1 MRILLGTYQLD
12 AWAGS
17 ETYLLT
23 LAEQLQ
29 RLGHDTAISAQV
41 LGGVADEAAR
51 RGIEVRAGARPG
63 GDRPDAVVAQ
73 DAATSYELAAA
84 FPDVPQLY
92 VAHSEVHDLQTPP
105 QLPDVVQVV
114 VAMNGR
120 VARWVGA
127 TAASP
132 PLVRL
137 HQPVDLDRFRPAGAL
152 PARARRALLLGN
164 YLDGSRRDLMVQ
176 ACAAVGIEAQQ
187 LGAHVGSATADAAS
201 AIAGAHIVIGQGR
214 AILEAMACG
223 RAAYVFD
230 QRGAGGWVT
239 GESYPGLAEDGF
251 AGVTT
256 PAALGAVD
264 LRADLERYDPAMGAV
279 NRGLLS
285 AHHDARHHAV
295 AIVGLLRDLA
305 PSTPRPD
312 VALREMSRL
321 VLLQW
326 MGWSREQALVR
337 ENALLREGRDR
348 AEAEYDVLTAVH
360 AETLGEL
367 ERTRTIAELRDE
379 ELRNA
384 ERPHIAPD
392 EGRDGVPALHRRIV
406 ARLRHSM
413 AVRRGSSSSAPGR
426 PPVGDGGVDQHEGE
440 SVGHAAGHIRADGAS
455 VPEATAFEH

>member
-51 RGIEVRAGARPG
+51 RGIEVRAGAHPG
-63 GDRPDAVVAQ
+63 GERPDAVVAQ

-105 QLPDVVQVV
+105 QLPDVVQAV

-120 VARWVGA
+120 VARWVAA

-132 PLVRL
+132 PVVRL

-152 PARARRALLLGN
+152 PARARRAVLLGN
-164 YLDGSRRDLMVQ
+164 YLDGSRRDLMVR
-176 ACAAVGIEAQQ
+176 ACAEAGFEAQQ
-187 LGAHVGSATADAAS
+187 LGAHVGTATADAAS
-201 AIAGAHIVIGQGR
+201 AIAGAHVVIGQGR

-230 QRGAGGWVT
+230 QRGGGGWVT
-239 GESYPGLAEDGF
+239 GESYSGLAEDGF

-256 PAALGAVD
+256 PAALGVAD

-305 PSTPRPD
+305 PPAPRTD

-348 AEAEYDVLTAVH
+348 AEAEYEVLAGVH
-360 AETLGEL
+360 AETVAEM
-367 ERTRTIAELRDE
+367 ERTHKIVRLRDE

-384 ERPHIAPD
+384 ERRLVAA
-392 EGRDGVPALHRRIV
+392 DGHRGGVGASCRRIV
-406 ARLRHSM
+406 ARLRWRL
-413 AVRRGSSSSAPGR
+413 AVRSGNDRDQRGSQR
-426 PPVGDGGVDQHEGE
+426 VDE
-440 SVGHAAGHIRADGAS
+440 SVG
-455 VPEATAFEH
+455 PATTEPPR